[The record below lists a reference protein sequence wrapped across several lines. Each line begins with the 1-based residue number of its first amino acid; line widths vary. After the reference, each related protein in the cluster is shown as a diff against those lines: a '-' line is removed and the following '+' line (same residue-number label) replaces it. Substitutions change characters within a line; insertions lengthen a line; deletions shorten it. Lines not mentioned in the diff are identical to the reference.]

1 MSEAGTVTP
10 KRARFRAIE
19 IKVTPEEI
27 ALWKCAAALEPV
39 PPTWAGL
46 TWAELLETPIDPHT
60 HWMTVTLPT
69 SFTAQFRTRED
80 RETMFMT
87 IPIML
92 VEQALMILEKNGLQ
106 RIPAKYTR
114 ERDPEPDDAIP
125 F

>member
-1 MSEAGTVTP
+1 MSETASLERSPT
-10 KRARFRAIE
+10 RAID
-19 IKVTPEEI
+19 IKVSPEEI
-27 ALWKCAAALEPV
+27 VLWKCAAALEPV
-39 PPTWAGL
+39 PPTWAGP
-46 TWAELLETPIDPHT
+46 TWGELLATPIDPET

-87 IPIML
+87 IPILLM
-92 VEQALMILEKNGLQ
+92 EQALLILEKNGLQ
-106 RIPAKYTR
+106 RIPVKYTR

>member
-1 MSEAGTVTP
+1 MKPNRV
-10 KRARFRAIE
+10 RHRAID

-27 ALWKCAAALEPV
+27 VLWKCAAALEPV

-46 TWAELLETPIDPHT
+46 TWVELLEAPIDPHT

-69 SFTAQFRTRED
+69 SFTARYRTKED
-80 RETMFMT
+80 RETMF
-87 IPIML
+87 ISVPIML
-92 VEQALMILEKNGLQ
+92 TEQALLILEKHGLQ

-114 ERDPEPDDAIP
+114 DPEPDDAIP